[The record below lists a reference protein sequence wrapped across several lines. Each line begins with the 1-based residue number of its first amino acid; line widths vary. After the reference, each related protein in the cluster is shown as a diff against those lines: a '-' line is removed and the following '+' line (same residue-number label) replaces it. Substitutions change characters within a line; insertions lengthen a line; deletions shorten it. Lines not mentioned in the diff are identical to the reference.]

1 MIISNPGILNDV
13 DVAMPAEA
21 SSSTPP
27 PAAAAAVE
35 PVPEPKPKNNS
46 PFAFLD
52 EPFEKFGINS
62 GRGFWGAVLLLLIS
76 FMYFSAQWRGVGHKL
91 LNAQRRLDEVSELV
105 NKIAQTQIVLSENLS
120 KQGSLIDSMLSTQP
134 NSALSGTLKT
144 DLTKISKLS
153 EDIQNVQS
161 KLDAVHKDLGTL
173 MKPKNI

>member
-27 PAAAAAVE
+27 HAAAAAAE
-35 PVPEPKPKNNS
+35 PVPEPKPKSNS

-91 LNAQRRLDEVSELV
+91 INAQRRLDEVSELV

-134 NSALSGTLKT
+134 NSALSGTFKT
-144 DLTKISKLS
+144 DLTKISRLS

-173 MKPKNI
+173 MKSKNS